1 MKDSFLKNIKDLDL
15 FSKGDKLILAISGG
29 ADSVALACLLKD
41 TGYNF
46 VLAHCNFKLR
56 GIESDNDED
65 FVKNLAEKME
75 LECYVKSFNTESYSK
90 KNKISLQMAARELRY
105 CWFEELRKEID
116 AKYVLVA
123 QHKDDEL

>member
-1 MKDSFLKNIKDLDL
+1 MKDSFLKNIKNLDL

-56 GIESDNDED
+56 ESESDNDEV
-65 FVKNLAEKME
+65 FVRNLADKME
-75 LECYVKSFNTESYSK
+75 LECYVKSFNTQSYSK
-90 KNKISLQMAARELRY
+90 ENKISLKWPLENLGTG
-105 CWFEELRKEID
+105 LKS
-116 AKYVLVA
+116 
-123 QHKDDEL
+123 